1 MPRFTP
7 DTAPSKVQP
16 GRVMI
21 VLKDAFVPD
30 DVIRD
35 IVIQQGEVTAMHRPE
50 SNQQL
55 CFVQYADPETA
66 TYAISKLRNYPI
78 FRAVDPALKS
88 ERYQENNPNDQ
99 NQNQNQK
106 KQQKQQFN
114 QNRNN
119 NNFRRNDGGGFN
131 GRSQDMDSPP
141 KQQQQSSSMEPQPDI
156 PLGCWY
162 CTKMP
167 NFECR
172 CGAFYCDIGCQRA
185 DWAKHKD
192 ICMPRLVPISYS
204 NKLILQEAVAS
215 KNSSSISSTP
225 YYPSSPEYGG
235 NQNQQQQQQQPRQQ
249 QQRQQQQQQQQNRFN
264 GNDYNQNQRNNSQQQ
279 QQQQQGN
286 VQNRLANGPR
296 KNLQNGQE
304 GSANVNE
311 ASNKL
316 QRLKLAKTASASP
329 SSPGRRQI
337 LEPGRFPPE
346 GVRVKITTSLQS
358 GTLYIYHS
366 NSQHGGQSD
375 FQTLINR
382 LHQAADNESR
392 PLEEAPEVEDVVF
405 APYQGMFYR
414 AKVLA
419 VKEGKIEVQF
429 PDFGNLD
436 TVVWKECREILNEE
450 LKWARYLSF
459 PVTLEGVEGPLTT
472 EQKQLVE
479 SLEFEEEFELV
490 KAESVGDSEVREVVL
505 KRERQNVTLNMTLV
519 ELKEKEQ
526 RQRRQRE
533 EQRLEKERLEKAE
546 QEKKELASKIADPAS
561 YKPVMFDECITTK
574 QLTPDQRYNLAII
587 DASDVLETKVISV
600 IAAEDAP
607 QYAAVIQDCERFGL
621 ADPNKYRPTEIG
633 EVCLGRHE
641 NDWTRVLF
649 DGEGEQALLLDV
661 GALQIPDEFRR
672 FPTGM
677 SRVVYNNEV
686 VVENFPLLETM
697 MKDGKPESL
706 NGTTID
712 AWVAPTDDGTLG
724 IRIIPK
730 SG

>member
-7 DTAPSKVQP
+7 ETAPSKVQP

-50 SNQQL
+50 TNQQL

-66 TYAISKLRNYPI
+66 SYAIAKLRNYPI

-106 KQQKQQFN
+106 KQQKQQ
-114 QNRNN
+114 NRNQN
-119 NNFRRNDGGGFN
+119 NNFRRNDGGGGTGFN

-141 KQQQQSSSMEPQPDI
+141 KQQSSKEPQPDI

-172 CGAFYCDIGCQRA
+172 CGAFYCDIGCQRS

-235 NQNQQQQQQQPRQQ
+235 NQNQQQQPRQQ
-249 QQRQQQQQQQQNRFN
+249 QQKQPQQNRSN
-264 GNDYNQNQRNNSQQQ
+264 GNDHNQNQRNNSQQQ
-279 QQQQQGN
+279 QQQHQGN
-286 VQNRLANGPR
+286 VQNRLANGGPR
-296 KNLQNGQE
+296 KNQQNGQE
-304 GSANVNE
+304 NGNVN
-311 ASNKL
+311 AAANKL
-316 QRLKLAKTASASP
+316 QRLKLAKSGAS
-329 SSPGRRQI
+329 SSPGRKQI
-337 LEPGRFPPE
+337 LEPGRFPPD
-346 GVRVKITTSLQS
+346 GARVKITTSLQS
-358 GTLYIYHS
+358 GTVYIYH
-366 NSQHGGQSD
+366 NNGQHGGQSD

-392 PLEEAPEVEDVVF
+392 PLQEAPEVDDVVF
-405 APYQGMFYR
+405 APYQGMLYR

-419 VKEGKIEVQF
+419 AKEGGKIDVQF
-429 PDFGNLD
+429 PDFGNLEV
-436 TVVWKECREILNEE
+436 VVWKECREIMNEE
-450 LKWARYLSF
+450 VKWARYLSF
-459 PVTLEGVEGPLTT
+459 PVTLEGVEGPMTK

-490 KAESVGDSEVREVVL
+490 KAESIADSELREVVL
-505 KRERQNVTLNMTLV
+505 KRERQNVTLNMALV

-533 EQRLEKERLEKAE
+533 EKERLEKAE
-546 QEKKELASKIADPAS
+546 QERKELATKFADPAT
-561 YKPVMFDECITTK
+561 YKPVMFDDCITMK
-574 QLTPDQRYNLAII
+574 QLTQDKRYTLCII
-587 DASDVLETKVISV
+587 EASDVQETKIISV
-600 IAAEDAP
+600 IATEDALE
-607 QYAAVIQDCERFGL
+607 YAAVVQKCEQYGL

-633 EVCLGRHE
+633 EVCIGRYK
-641 NDWTRVLF
+641 NDWTRVVF
-649 DGEGEQALLLDV
+649 DGEGEPALLLDV
-661 GALQIPDEFRR
+661 GSLAIPEEYRR
-672 FPTGM
+672 FPTDL
-677 SRVVYNNEV
+677 SCVLYNNEV
-686 VVENFPLLETM
+686 VVENLPLLVAM
-697 MKDGKPESL
+697 MKDGNPESL
-706 NGTTID
+706 HGSTID
-712 AWVAPTDDGTLG
+712 AWVAATDDGSLG